1 MQPLHINK
9 INIMTELL
17 QPWRQTIPDEILHQ
31 YALMLEYPDA
41 RNMWHLEQFKASCI
55 AQEYYLYLAQ
65 LAKLEV
71 KYAVSIPIVEVV

>member
-31 YALMLEYPDA
+31 YALLLQYPDTLA
-41 RNMWHLEQFKASCI
+41 MKHLIEFKKACLD
-55 AQEYYLYLAQ
+55 QEYFTYLAQ
-65 LAKLEV
+65 LLSLEV
-71 KYAVSIPIVEVV
+71 MYKVSIPTKEEV